1 MNVHAS
7 LSLSGCLSLSVCV
20 CLSLSVLLSVCLSL
34 GFLLLAVTALDPNII
49 LPTEDRKREPK
60 QKKDKE
66 TNQATP
72 NSCLALLRSSS
83 GFQFLLASFFL
94 L

>member
-20 CLSLSVLLSVCLSL
+20 CLSLSVLLSVCLSVCLSL

-60 QKKDKE
+60 KKKDKE

-72 NSCLALLRSSS
+72 
-83 GFQFLLASFFL
+83 
-94 L
+94 

>member
-1 MNVHAS
+1 MTALDSNIILPTEDRKREPKKKERQRNKS
-7 LSLSGCLSLSVCV
+7 SYPQFLSCFAALLFWVSV
-20 CLSLSVLLSVCLSL
+20 SL

-60 QKKDKE
+60 KKKDKE

-72 NSCLALLRSSS
+72 
-83 GFQFLLASFFL
+83 
-94 L
+94 